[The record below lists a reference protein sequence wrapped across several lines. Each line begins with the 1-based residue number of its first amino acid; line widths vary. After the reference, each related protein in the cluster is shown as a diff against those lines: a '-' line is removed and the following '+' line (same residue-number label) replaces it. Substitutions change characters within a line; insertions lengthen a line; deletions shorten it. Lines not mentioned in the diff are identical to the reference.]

1 MGFWEIVG
9 LVLDHSWSILVTLIW
24 ICHILQTCKMLFGI
38 LSYLSSPPVFSK
50 LFPLSNS
57 FKNRLKLK
65 KISDWISINKFNL
78 LVISVISSKCNVQS
92 DGFGMTLVMRDNE
105 VLWYL
110 VIFLA
115 ILQNLPNFLQYFG
128 VQNPQCPLPYHIEGV
143 VIKKH

>member
-9 LVLDHSWSILVTLIW
+9 LFLDHSWSILVTLIW

-92 DGFGMTLVMRDNE
+92 DGFGMTLVMRDDE

-128 VQNPQCPLPYHIEGV
+128 VQNP
-143 VIKKH
+143 

>member
-9 LVLDHSWSILVTLIW
+9 LVLDCSWSILVTLIW
-24 ICHILQTCKMLFGI
+24 NCHILQTCKMLFGI

-57 FKNRLKLK
+57 FKNRLKFK
-65 KISDWISINKFNL
+65 KYPIEFPLTNSSL
-78 LVISVISSKCNVQS
+78 LVISVICSKCNVQS